1 MLKKA
6 LFSLFS
12 LCALVILTTGCGE
25 KSDYTS
31 SINPASQQEKFTEEE
46 ANAFLKKGD
55 FTLIVGFDASFP
67 PYGYQNEDGE
77 LVGFDLDLAKEV
89 AKREGWKI
97 ELRPIDWDAK
107 DAELDS
113 GAINCIWNGFTING
127 REKLYTWTEPYVD
140 SSQVVMVRK
149 NSGILVLG
157 DLVGKIV
164 EAQADSSGLEAINS
178 DDCKELRASL
188 KRLVEVPNF
197 QQAFMDLQAHA
208 CDAVVID
215 SSVATRLLKDDDTCC
230 TLREV
235 LKAEQ
240 YGVGFKK
247 GNTALRDIVQKNIDE
262 MYEDGTFL
270 ALSQKWFEGKDV
282 RIVK

>member
-12 LCALVILTTGCGE
+12 LCALVILTTGCGK

-31 SINPASQQEKFTEEE
+31 SINPATQQAKYTDDD
-46 ANAFLKKGD
+46 AKAFLEKGD
-55 FTLIVGFDASFP
+55 FTFVIGFDADFP
-67 PYGYQNEDGE
+67 PYGYQNEEGE

-127 REKLYTWTEPYVD
+127 REELYTWTAPYVD
-140 SSQVVMVRK
+140 SSQVIMVRK
-149 NSGILVLG
+149 NSGILKPE
-157 DLVGKIV
+157 DLAGKIV
-164 EAQADSSGLEAINS
+164 EAQADSSGLKAINDES
-178 DDCKELRASL
+178 CAELRKSL
-188 KRLVEVPNF
+188 KKVIEVPNF
-197 QQAFMDLQAHA
+197 QQAFMDLKAHA

-215 SSVATRLLKDDDTCC
+215 YCVAMRLLKGDDTCC
-230 TLREV
+230 TLADALV
-235 LKAEQ
+235 SEQ

-247 GNTALRDIVQKNIDE
+247 GNTVLRDIIQKNLDD
-262 MYEDGTFL
+262 MYADGTFL
-270 ALSQKWFEGKDV
+270 ALSQKWFDGEDK